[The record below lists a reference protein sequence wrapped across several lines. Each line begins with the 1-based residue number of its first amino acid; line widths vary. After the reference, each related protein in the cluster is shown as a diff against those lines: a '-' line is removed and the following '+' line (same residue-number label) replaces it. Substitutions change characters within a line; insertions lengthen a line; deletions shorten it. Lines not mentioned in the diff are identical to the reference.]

1 MADTPSA
8 ASIERDPPPA
18 TVADHRPVP
27 RGVLPRGV
35 QTWVMAGVAV
45 GMLAIMLIVG
55 RPDPPAR
62 PRTTTAPAQ
71 APSADRVRDY
81 QDRLR
86 VLEAQALRDA
96 QATAPTPNVQPVQY
110 EDTQPP
116 PPQDPIA
123 ADRKRREYES
133 LFASNVVLSRR
144 PENERPDVGR
154 QHAAIECA
162 GTGRCREPVRGRGR
176 RRRCPSHARGPLASR
191 ASPAAPLPQQS
202 PTPCRR
208 QRLLSEQRRTPDQ
221 TPAISAAGPLHRVL
235 EGTVIDTVL
244 TNRLDGTS
252 AAPVNCLVT
261 NPLYSHSGRQVLI
274 PAGARLLG
282 ETKPVQAFGETR
294 LAVSFHRLLMPDG
307 RTYRLDQFLGLN
319 QIGDAGLRD
328 RVNHHY
334 LSTFGAAAAVGLISG
349 LSQYLGSAGLGS
361 GDGDRTVV
369 IAGGVGDATSQA
381 TMQVMNRFLNRL
393 PTITIREGHRVKVY
407 LTSDF
412 ELPAYVAPGRRTRSD
427 REDSMFRRLLLIVM
441 VVTSSR
447 LRRTHNSSSST
458 RQIWCRRR

>member
-1 MADTPSA
+1 MADTPHA

-18 TVADHRPVP
+18 AVTDHRPVP

-62 PRTTTAPAQ
+62 PAQTTAPAQ
-71 APSADRVRDY
+71 PPSADRVRDY

-86 VLEAQALRDA
+86 LLEAQALRDA
-96 QATAPTPNVQPVQY
+96 QAVGPAPGVQPVQY
-110 EDTQPP
+110 DDPQPP
-116 PPQDPIA
+116 APQDPIA
-123 ADRKRREYES
+123 VDRKRREYES

-144 PENERPDVGR
+144 PETERPDIGGNTR
-154 QHAAIECA
+154 QANASPRSDSTSPSVDEVA
-162 GTGRCREPVRGRGR
+162 DAVVRATTRTGGLTTAQVRAQV
-176 RRRCPSHARGPLASR
+176 SA
-191 ASPAAPLPQQS
+191 ASPAAQTS
-202 PTPCRR
+202 TNDRSR
-208 QRLLSEQRRTPDQ
+208 TTPDH
-221 TPAISAAGPLHRVL
+221 TAPISAAGPLHRVL
-235 EGTVIDTVL
+235 EGTIIDTVL
-244 TNRLDGTS
+244 TNRLDGS
-252 AAPVNCLVT
+252 GASPVNCLVT
-261 NPLYSHSGRQVLI
+261 NALYSHTGRQVLI
-274 PAGARLLG
+274 PAGARILG

-328 RVNHHY
+328 KVNNHY

-361 GDGDRTVV
+361 GDGNRTIV
-369 IAGGVGDATSQA
+369 IAGGVGDATAQA
-381 TMQVMNRFLNRL
+381 AMQVMNRFLNRL

-407 LTSDF
+407 LTSDL
-412 ELPAYVAPGRRTRSD
+412 ELPPYVAPGAP
-427 REDSMFRRLLLIVM
+427 
-441 VVTSSR
+441 
-447 LRRTHNSSSST
+447 N
-458 RQIWCRRR
+458 